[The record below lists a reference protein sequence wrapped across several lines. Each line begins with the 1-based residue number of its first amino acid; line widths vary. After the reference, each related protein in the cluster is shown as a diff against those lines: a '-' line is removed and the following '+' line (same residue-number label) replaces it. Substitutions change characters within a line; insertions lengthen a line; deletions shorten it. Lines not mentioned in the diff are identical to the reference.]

1 MSSDDG
7 VASSNDNEYE
17 IEDDDID
24 NDTDDENDNENEE
37 EVEEEEEEND
47 EDNDEDSE
55 KYNEET
61 HEGRITSDVWN
72 FVDKTT
78 CKCQVVQKYLKKRQV
93 LVPFVLIYKVMGC

>member
-7 VASSNDNEYE
+7 VASNNDNEFE

-24 NDTDDENDNENEE
+24 NNTDDENDNENEE
-37 EVEEEEEEND
+37 VVEEEEEVND
-47 EDNDEDSE
+47 EENDEDSE
-55 KYNEET
+55 KDNEET

-78 CKCQVVQKYLKKRQV
+78 HKCPSCAKVFKKRQV